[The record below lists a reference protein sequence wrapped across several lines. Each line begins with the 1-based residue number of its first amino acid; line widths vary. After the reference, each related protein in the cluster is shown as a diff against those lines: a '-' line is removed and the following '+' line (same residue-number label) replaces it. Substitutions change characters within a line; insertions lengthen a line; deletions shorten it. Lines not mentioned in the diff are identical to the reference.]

1 MMIIGLLRMGGLL
14 DLIGLKW
21 TVNRSGPNELMQ
33 GAVCGTTTKRE
44 GNRDETRRLCCRCSD
59 GTDYNRHLNM
69 PVDQ

>member
-44 GNRDETRRLCCRCSD
+44 GNREEMQEMCCSEC
-59 GTDYNRHLNM
+59 
-69 PVDQ
+69 